1 MQIVIATFALGGL
14 GLLFGVALALAHKV
28 FSIQTDEKKTAI
40 RKALPGTN
48 CGVCGFPGCDAL
60 ADAIF
65 TGQADARACLVG
77 GEGTVQKIKS
87 ITGESGEK
95 SIDKKTAKI
104 LCQGDALRC
113 KNKFDYQGIENCVS
127 ASLVENGFK
136 ACEFACLGLGT
147 CVSSCPTGAISMDEC
162 LKIAII
168 DESKCVSCGKCVE
181 TCPKDIIQIQAAE
194 LPVQLLCRA
203 AREGITVRNTCQTG
217 CIGCATCAEQCRFGA
232 ITMQNH
238 LPQFDYSKCTGCLVC
253 AEVCPTSVINGAFQ
267 NRHIAAIDKSCIGCG
282 LCKKACLFDAI
293 AGNTKHVHYVTQA
306 CTGCKRCVEKCVKN
320 CISFSVRKYPRDD
333 NAKNVQASNH
343 SIT

>member
-28 FSIQTDEKKTAI
+28 FSIQADEKRTAI

-65 TGQADARACLVG
+65 TGQADASACLVG
-77 GEGTVQKIKS
+77 GEGTFLKIKN
-87 ITGESGEK
+87 ITGVPDEK
-95 SIDKKTAKI
+95 LNEKKTAKI
-104 LCQGDALRC
+104 LCQGDTLQC
-113 KNKFDYQGIENCVS
+113 KEKFAYNGIENCVS

-147 CVSSCPTGAISMDEC
+147 CVSACPTGAISVDKR
-162 LKIAII
+162 LKMAII
-168 DESKCVSCGKCVE
+168 EESKCVGCGKCVE
-181 TCPKDIIQIQAAE
+181 TCPKDVIQMQAAG

-203 AREGITVRNTCQTG
+203 AVEGIMVRNTCHTG
-217 CIGCATCAEQCRFGA
+217 CIGCASCAAQCRFRA

-238 LPQFDYSKCTGCLVC
+238 IPQFDYTKCTGCLIC
-253 AEVCPTSVINGAFQ
+253 AEVCPTSVIKGEFQ
-267 NRHIAAIDKSCIGCG
+267 NRLIAVIDNSCIGCG

-293 AGNTKHVHYVTQA
+293 VGTTKHVHYITQA

-320 CISFSVRKYPRDD
+320 CISLSVRKYPRDNND
-333 NAKNVQASNH
+333 KNVLAS
-343 SIT
+343 SLR